1 MSFIGDWLKSTI
13 DNHEKEKLKGEFS
26 EITEEAADVAATRL
40 SMKTDYGS
48 IAEEAAELAADR
60 ITVKEETKA
69 VIHEAAAVF
78 ADRTSVKQTT
88 FHLLKGFIGP
98 GSLSLPW
105 AFTQLGIGV
114 GCVMTLL
121 VASWTYYNCLSLL
134 HCKQKYTSNRRT
146 LTYAVSATLGC
157 VLVVR
162 VVHGV
167 LTQMIYSNTC
177 EGPW

>member
-1 MSFIGDWLKSTI
+1 MSFIGDWVKNTVH
-13 DNHEKEKLKGEFS
+13 NHEKGKLKGKFS
-26 EITEEAADVAATRL
+26 AISEEAADVAATRL
-40 SMKTDYGS
+40 SVKIDYGS
-48 IAEEAAELAADR
+48 IAEEAADFAADR
-60 ITVKEETKA
+60 ISIKQETKS

-88 FHLLKGFIGP
+88 CHILKGNIGP

-114 GCVMTLL
+114 GFVMTLL
-121 VASWTYYNCLSLL
+121 VAFWTYYNCILLL

-157 VLVVR
+157 VLVFLYMVFSPR
-162 VVHGV
+162 
-167 LTQMIYSNTC
+167 
-177 EGPW
+177 